1 MAEITTR
8 QENNNSHFLIDS
20 TLGNVNR
27 LFLLSSKNGN
37 NNPTRNYFDKY
48 YMSLVEIKDFTS

>member
-1 MAEITTR
+1 MAQITTR

-20 TLGNVNR
+20 TLENVNR
-27 LFLLSSKNGN
+27 LFVLSSKNGN